1 MSRHD
6 PSVSL
11 RQMRDHAY
19 EVAELVSGRT
29 RGDLDSDRL
38 LALAV
43 VRLLEIIGEAA
54 ARVPVEERALR
65 PEVPWSS
72 IVGLRNRL
80 IHGYDDVDHDIVW
93 AIVTTD
99 IPAAHA
105 AASDEADHPVARADH
120 GAGQVSAPWR
130 RRRRRMRRARECR
143 HGDAWTRHAGSRR
156 GQLCATAG
164 AEALGGAR

>member
-11 RQMRDHAY
+11 RQMRDHAH
-19 EVAELVSGRT
+19 EVAELVRGRT
-29 RGDLDSDRL
+29 RSDLDADRL

-43 VRLLEIIGEAA
+43 VRLLEIVGEAA
-54 ARVPVEERALR
+54 ARVPAEERARR
-65 PEVPWSS
+65 PGVPWSS

-99 IPAAHA
+99 IPLL
-105 AASDEADHPVARADH
+105 VA
-120 GAGQVSAPWR
+120 
-130 RRRRRMRRARECR
+130 
-143 HGDAWTRHAGSRR
+143 
-156 GQLCATAG
+156 QLPG
-164 AEALGGAR
+164 